1 VFICV
6 FLSAFACGLLF
17 SIGIGE
23 NAFQEVPAMFNLLP
37 RDEKYF
43 DLFDKMAERINQA
56 SAVLMQLFDDTAN
69 AERYA
74 DELRTIEHQA
84 DEIAHDVLKRLNKSF
99 VTPIDREDIHALIN
113 AMDTVVDM
121 IESVA
126 ARVIMYGVK
135 DSTPAMKELSRILA
149 ETSAATGRA
158 VAQMHSHK
166 DMADLIIEVHDL
178 EAKGDAVYRAAVR
191 ELFAKNSDALTVMKC
206 KEVYEKLEAAI
217 DACEDASNVLEN
229 IRIKNS

>member
-1 VFICV
+1 
-6 FLSAFACGLLF
+6 
-17 SIGIGE
+17 
-23 NAFQEVPAMFNLLP
+23 MFKILP

-56 SAVLMQLFDDTAN
+56 SAVLIQLFDDMSN

-74 DELRTIEHQA
+74 DELKTIEHQA

-126 ARVIMYGVK
+126 ARVIMYGVSE
-135 DSTPAMKELSRILA
+135 STPAMKQLSRILSD
-149 ETSAATGRA
+149 TSAATGRA

-178 EAKGDAVYRAAVR
+178 EARGDTVYRSAVR
-191 ELFAKNSDALTVMKC
+191 QLFAENSDALTVMKC